1 MLFFDVEALI
11 VQLLTEEYGVMTPN
25 TMEAQGFTNQ
35 TEYER
40 IWALTRPASPDAVKK
55 ISGFLNKVKDL
66 GFILNSG

>member
-1 MLFFDVEALI
+1 
-11 VQLLTEEYGVMTPN
+11 MTPN

-55 ISGFLNKVKDL
+55 ISGFLNKVGEGL
-66 GFILNSG
+66 GNYFYYNSKI